1 MNEYLLCLPDGSKAC
16 KKARKWAWNKS
27 WEEIYN
33 TCPRGDWLIWLF
45 AKVNPDNLQLLTLVK
60 EHYANT
66 VRNLMENERSIAA
79 TATAAADDAD
89 DAYAAAVYRSLV
101 QASAEARK
109 NNQHLIADICR
120 QYLSIEIWNIN

>member
-1 MNEYLLCLPDGSKAC
+1 MENMNEYLLCLPDGSKAC
-16 KKARKWAWNKS
+16 KWAWNKS

-45 AKVNPDNLQLLTLVK
+45 AKVNPDNLQLLTFVK

-120 QYLSIEIWNIN
+120 QYLSIEI